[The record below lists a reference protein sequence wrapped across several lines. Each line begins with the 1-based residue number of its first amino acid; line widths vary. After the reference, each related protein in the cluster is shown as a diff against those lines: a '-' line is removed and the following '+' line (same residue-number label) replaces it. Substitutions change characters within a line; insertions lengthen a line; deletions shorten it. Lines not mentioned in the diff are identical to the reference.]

1 MNVAHENTA
10 RALRDQPL
18 ITKSKLC
25 RFGIHT
31 WEQWSKPYLPK
42 GGEGTGSIQ
51 HRYCASCN
59 KAEAIK
65 VSIQGAK

>member
-10 RALRDQPL
+10 RALRDQTL

-31 WEQWSKPYLPK
+31 WEQWSKPYLSQ
-42 GGEGTGSIQ
+42 GHNGSGSIQ
-51 HRYCASCN
+51 HRSCASCN
-59 KAEAIK
+59 RVEAIR
-65 VSIQGAK
+65 VSIKDVT